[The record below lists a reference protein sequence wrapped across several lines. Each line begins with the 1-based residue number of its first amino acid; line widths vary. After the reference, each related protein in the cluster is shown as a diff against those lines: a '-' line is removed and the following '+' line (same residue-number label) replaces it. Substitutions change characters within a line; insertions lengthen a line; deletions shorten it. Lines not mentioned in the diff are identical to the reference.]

1 MASSGREG
9 VMKDVI
15 NILLYAGFFV
25 SERCTI
31 MPGCFD
37 LAARRD
43 DSLLLLKI
51 LMNLDGIR
59 RENIIEMI
67 RLSQYLSACPL
78 MIGEKSGNKS
88 LKRGVVYFR
97 CGIPS
102 INADTLY
109 DCFIENVPPLI
120 YAGAGGLYVKIDE
133 DRLREARKNL
143 NLSIGDLASE
153 LGVSRRTISKY
164 EGGMNTTLDL
174 AVKMENILSIPLS
187 LSIDI
192 FSLKEP
198 LKEERSDAE
207 DLKEREKKLSLLEQ
221 VVIDLLKN
229 VGINVF
235 PINYAPFNALSKIK
249 DELILTGIC
258 HLNKTALR
266 RAKLTG
272 SISSVTET
280 QSVFILDEK
289 PSLEKI
295 ENTVLVNKEEIGDVK
310 ETSEF
315 IELILDKKE
324 S

>member
-1 MASSGREG
+1 MASGEREG
-9 VMKDVI
+9 VIRGVI
-15 NILLYAGFFV
+15 DILMDAGFFV

-31 MPGCFD
+31 RPGCFD

-43 DSLLLLKI
+43 EQLLLLKI
-51 LMNLDGIR
+51 LINLDGIR
-59 RENIIEMI
+59 RDSTIEMI
-67 RLSQYLSACPL
+67 RLSHYLSASPL
-78 MIGEKSGNKS
+78 MIGKKRGNKS
-88 LKRGVVYFR
+88 LKRGVVYFK
-97 CGIPS
+97 CGVPS
-102 INADTLY
+102 INVDTLY
-109 DCFIENVPPLI
+109 DCFIENVPPLV
-120 YAGAGGLYVKIDE
+120 YAEAGGLYVKIDE
-133 DRLREARKNL
+133 DRLRVVRKNL

-153 LGVSRRTISKY
+153 LSVSRRTISKY
-164 EGGMNTTLDL
+164 EDGMNATLDL
-174 AVKMENILSIPLS
+174 AVKMEDILSIPLA

-192 FSLKEP
+192 FSPKES
-198 LKEERSDAE
+198 LKEEGSDAE

-221 VVIDLLKN
+221 MVIDLLKN

-280 QSVFILDEK
+280 QSVFILDGK
-289 PSLEKI
+289 PSSEKI
-295 ENTVLVNKEEIGDVK
+295 ENTVLVDKEEIGDVK

>member
-1 MASSGREG
+1 MASGEREG
-9 VMKDVI
+9 VIRDVI
-15 NILLYAGFFV
+15 DILMDAGFFV

-31 MPGCFD
+31 RPGCFD

-43 DSLLLLKI
+43 EQLLLLKI
-51 LMNLDGIR
+51 LINLDGIR
-59 RENIIEMI
+59 RDNTIEMI
-67 RLSQYLSACPL
+67 RLSHYLSASPL
-78 MIGEKSGNKS
+78 MIGKKSGNKS

-102 INADTLY
+102 INVDTLY
-109 DCFIENVPPLI
+109 DCFIENIPPLA
-120 YAGAGGLYVKIDE
+120 YAEAGGLYVKIDE
-133 DRLREARKNL
+133 DILRAARKNL

-153 LGVSRRTISKY
+153 LSVSRRTISKY
-164 EGGMNTTLDL
+164 EDGMNATLDL
-174 AVKMENILSIPLS
+174 AVKMENILSIPLA
-187 LSIDI
+187 LGIDI
-192 FSLKEP
+192 FSLKE
-198 LKEERSDAE
+198 KGADAE
-207 DLKEREKKLSLLEQ
+207 DTKERGKKLSLLEQ
-221 VVIDLLKN
+221 AVIDLLKN
-229 VGINVF
+229 VGIDVF

-289 PSLEKI
+289 PSAKKI
-295 ENTVLVNKEEIGDVK
+295 ENTVLVDKEEVMDVK
-310 ETSEF
+310 EASEF

>member
-1 MASSGREG
+1 MASSRREE
-9 VMKDVI
+9 VMRDVI
-15 NILLYAGFFV
+15 NILLYADFFV

-31 MPGCFD
+31 RPGCFD

-51 LMNLDGIR
+51 LMNLDGAR

-78 MIGEKSGNKS
+78 MIGKKSGNKS

-102 INADTLY
+102 INVDTLY

-133 DRLREARKNL
+133 DRLRDARKNL

-192 FSLKEP
+192 FSLKES
-198 LKEERSDAE
+198 LKEEGSDAE

-289 PSLEKI
+289 PSSEKI
-295 ENTVLVNKEEIGDVK
+295 ENTVLVDKEEIGDVK